1 MRDVRKSSE
10 YQRWRQEV
18 RKRDG
23 NACRVC
29 GVQRNL
35 HIHHIKPLE
44 KYPEFA
50 TELDNGITLCGNCHT
65 FLNGKEE
72 SINLQTIVEAVTGQ
86 HHAQT
91 ADQLKRLNGKLCV
104 YLETQLK
111 SSDRSTMNHAV
122 YQLFVQLQTYPD
134 SLDQFLPLIERILN
148 ETNGAQDQLSKQM
161 AVESLRSNSSKS
173 AARVLRAYE
182 KRREAEAL
190 ARRTEERRRSTY
202 KMPIV
207 TLSGLTVLSV
217 AYSPDGETIALGY
230 NGGKI
235 KLWREN
241 ITTLEGHTGD
251 VLSLAFSPDGE
262 TLASG
267 AQDGTIKLWT
277 VKTGEN
283 DCTIK
288 VPYEDIYEEGISA
301 DDVSVRVTSLAYSP
315 AGGTLASGASD
326 GTVKL
331 WTATGRFITAFKYD
345 DVSWDMSVAYS
356 PDGETLVS
364 GSSDG
369 TVKLWNDDDDEEI
382 TTIFAS
388 INRKNG
394 DMHRRLAIA
403 FSPDGETL
411 AIGSDVSTV
420 ELWDVATEKKVT
432 ILEGHTSRINAIAY
446 SPCGEILA
454 SGSGD
459 GTVRLWT
466 IADGGNIAT
475 IERHTGWV
483 NCLAYSPDG
492 ETLVSGYSDG
502 SVALWPVR
510 IGENISTF
518 VGHADWVTSVDYSP
532 DGKTLASGSWDNTV
546 KLWDVATGE
555 NVATFTGHSE
565 SVQSI
570 AYSPC
575 GKTLA
580 SGSRDGTV
588 KLWEGNDEGR
598 HCHAYRA

>member
-1 MRDVRKSSE
+1 MQDPRKLPE
-10 YQRWRQEV
+10 YQRWRLEV
-18 RKRDG
+18 RRRDE

-65 FLNGKEE
+65 ILNGKEE
-72 SINLQTIVEAVTGQ
+72 STNLQTIVEAVTGQ

-91 ADQLKRLNGKLCV
+91 ADQLKRLNGKLYA
-104 YLETQLK
+104 YLESLLK
-111 SSDRSTMNHAV
+111 SSNQNTRSHAI

-134 SLDQFLPLIERILN
+134 SLDQFLPLIEHILN
-148 ETNGAQDQLSKQM
+148 GNSESGDQLSKQI
-161 AVESLRSNSSKS
+161 AVEFLRGNYSRP

-182 KRREAEAL
+182 KRRDTDEL
-190 ARRTEERRRSTY
+190 KRQMDERRSSTY
-202 KMPIV
+202 KMPIIV
-207 TLSGLTVLSV
+207 LGGLAVLSI
-217 AYSPDGETIALGY
+217 AYSPDGKTLALAY
-230 NGGKI
+230 NDGKI
-235 KLWREN
+235 KLWREK
-241 ITTLEGHTGD
+241 ITTLEGHEDD
-251 VLSLAFSPDGE
+251 VLSVAFSPDGE

-267 AQDGTIKLWT
+267 SQDGTIKLWS

-283 DCTIK
+283 GITIK
-288 VPYEDIYEEGISA
+288 VPYEDIYEEGNSA
-301 DDVSVRVTSLAYSP
+301 DDVSVQVTSIAYSP
-315 AGGTLASGASD
+315 DGGTLASGATD

-331 WTATGRFITAFKYD
+331 WTATGRFITALKYD
-345 DVSWDMSVAYS
+345 DESWDISVAYS
-356 PDGETLVS
+356 PDGETLAS

-369 TVKLWNDDDDEEI
+369 TVRFWNDEDDEEL

-388 INRKNG
+388 INQKNG

-420 ELWDVATEKKVT
+420 ELWDVAKEERVA
-432 ILEGHTSRINAIAY
+432 ILEGHTSQINAIAY

-459 GTVRLWT
+459 GTVRLWM
-466 IADGGNIAT
+466 IADGENIAT

-492 ETLVSGYSDG
+492 ETLASGYSDG
-502 SVALWPVR
+502 SVRLWPVR
-510 IGENISTF
+510 VGENIATF
-518 VGHADWVTSVDYSP
+518 LGHADWVTSLAYSP

-546 KLWDVATGE
+546 KLWEVESGK
-555 NVATFTGHSE
+555 NIATFAGHSDSVE
-565 SVQSI
+565 SV
-570 AYSPC
+570 AYSSTD
-575 GKTLA
+575 KILA
-580 SGSRDGTV
+580 SGSSDGAV
-588 KLWEGNDEGR
+588 KL
-598 HCHAYRA
+598 